1 MKTQIHTEKTIPQ
14 SSEKRLEEYYKKSI
28 IALISRTHKIEKLD
42 AVHRL
47 IKIYLG

>member
-14 SSEKRLEEYYKKSI
+14 PSEKRLEEYYKKSI
-28 IALISRTHKIEKLD
+28 IAMISRTHEIEKLD
-42 AVHRL
+42 AIHRL